1 MKAVLLK
8 GFGGLEMLELA
19 DLPVPEPGPGEVLV
33 RNLAVAVNPVDAK
46 IRTAGRWAGVEP
58 PFVLGYDA
66 AGVVAKVGP
75 GVKGLKEGDEVYYT
89 PEIFGNPHGT
99 YAEYTPVPASIVAKK
114 PKGLSF
120 AEAAAIPLA
129 GGTAWEAVVRR
140 LGVRPGERVLVM
152 GGAGG
157 VGSFAVQF
165 AKAAGTFVIATASEA
180 HLPTLTAL
188 GADLAL
194 DYRGP
199 WAQAVLEA
207 TEGEG
212 VDAAFETAGEGLV
225 ERVIPVVRPFGRIAT
240 ILPPQGNL
248 AGLYTKNQTLYGIF
262 LTREEKRLREMA
274 PLFERGQAKPLLDE
288 VLPFSLENLRKA
300 HARMDSGHG
309 RGKIVLTLE

>member
-1 MKAVLLK
+1 MRAVVLK
-8 GFGGLEMLELA
+8 GFGGLEMLEER

-46 IRTAGRWAGVEP
+46 IRAAGRWAGVEP

-75 GVKGLKEGDEVYYT
+75 GVKDLKEGDEVYYT

-99 YAEYTPVPASIVAKK
+99 YAEYTPVPAGIVAKK
-114 PKGLSF
+114 PKNLSF

-140 LGVRPGERVLVM
+140 LAVRPGETVLVM

-165 AKAAGTFVIATASEA
+165 AKAAGAYVIATASGEN
-180 HLPTLTAL
+180 LPVLKEL

-199 WAQAVLEA
+199 WPEEVLKA
-207 TEGEG
+207 TEGQG
-212 VDAAFETAGEGLV
+212 VDAAFETAGENLV

-248 AGLYTKNQTLYGIF
+248 AGLYTKNQTLYGVF
-262 LTREEKRLREMA
+262 LTRERKRLLEMR
-274 PLFERGQAKPLLDE
+274 PLFERGQARPLIAE

-309 RGKIVLTLE
+309 RGKIVLTF

>member
-1 MKAVLLK
+1 MRAVVLK
-8 GFGGLEMLELA
+8 GFGGLEMLEER

-33 RNLAVAVNPVDAK
+33 KNLAIAVNPVDAK
-46 IRTAGRWAGVEP
+46 IRAAGRWAGVEP

-75 GVKGLKEGDEVYYT
+75 GVKDLKEGDEVYYT

-99 YAEYTPVPASIVAKK
+99 YAEYTPVPAEIVARK
-114 PKGLSF
+114 PKNLSF

-140 LGVRPGERVLVM
+140 LAVRPGEAVLVM

-165 AKAAGTFVIATASEA
+165 AKAAGAYVIATASAEN
-180 HLPTLTAL
+180 LPVLKEL
-188 GADLAL
+188 GVDLAL

-199 WAQAVLEA
+199 WQEEVLKA
-207 TEGEG
+207 TEGQG

-248 AGLYTKNQTLYGIF
+248 AGLYTKNQTLYGVF
-262 LTREEKRLREMA
+262 LTRERKRLLEMR
-274 PLFERGQAKPLLDE
+274 PLFERGQARPLIAE

-309 RGKIVLTLE
+309 RGKIVLTF